1 MGFAIYHTSKGKGS
15 GGGLGNHID
24 RTKGK
29 EHTFKNA
36 DLERTH
42 LNKEFIEKYK
52 NISLPNAVKKRIE
65 EGYNNKR
72 KIRTD
77 SVKYLTHV
85 LSGSHKEMTE
95 IFKNKEK
102 ANEWLKKN
110 YEFSCKEFGKENI
123 VRFNLHLDEKTP
135 HIHVVTVPLTKDGRL
150 SAKEIIGNK
159 KGLEE
164 RQNRYAE
171 QMKEFDLKRGLSAK
185 HTERKHETAQEYRKR
200 VKNVQNNSFKA
211 DLRPVKTLGVVRSN
225 QTIEKLSEQLT
236 SAERVVNESIASAEQ
251 SKNLYDNVFET
262 ANERRILA
270 EKRLERA
277 EKEKREALSKSYEKT
292 QTLKE
297 TEKQLQKATRVLNK
311 INNKYENIDV
321 QKELDNDKKRGN
333 NLSR

>member
-24 RTKGK
+24 RVKGK

-36 DLERTH
+36 DPDRLH

-52 NISLPNAVKKRIE
+52 DLSLSESVKKRIE
-65 EGYNNKR
+65 NGYNGKR

-85 LSGSHKEMTE
+85 LSGSHKEMAQ
-95 IFKNKEK
+95 IFKDKDK
-102 ANEWLKKN
+102 ANAWLKKN
-110 YEFSCKEFGKENI
+110 YEFASKEFGKENI
-123 VRFNLHLDEKTP
+123 VRFSLHLDEKTP
-135 HIHVVTVPLTKDGRL
+135 HVHVVTVPLTTDGRL
-150 SAKEIIGNK
+150 SAKEIIGDRK
-159 KGLEE
+159 ALEQ
-164 RQNRYAE
+164 RQDRYAE
-171 QMKEFDLKRGLSAK
+171 LMKEFDLKRGISAK
-185 HTERKHETAQEYRKR
+185 HTQRKHETAQEYRKR

-211 DLRPVKTLGVVRSN
+211 DLSPVKTLGVIRSN

-292 QTLKE
+292 QTLRK

-321 QKELDNDKKRGN
+321 QKELDNDKKRGH
-333 NLSR
+333 NLNR